1 MVLELFPAGEI
12 TQNVDFHGQEFSGPA
27 LSYPQTEIMADEEL
41 PDAYLWSLLSS
52 FGKNR
57 FGLVSLLIT
66 GHLPAT
72 LLSVNTGIQRTVAQ
86 HDWSEFLENRRSQ
99 TGTEKTI
106 RDVGLVMS
114 GNMVKPENPG
124 IWRGSLYDVQE
135 QEGVVGRVKGSGDRL
150 DIDKRNSFLLTRGN
164 DTPAGNVL
172 AAALAY
178 GGFLKDLPQA
188 ITVEFVDAMQGN
200 RTTEYDP
207 MRSALILGLAEM
219 VNRNRIWV
227 STAGLKDILE
237 KAIGGSVSYDDFHNK
252 KMALIS
258 TGLLEPERS
267 GQLQICALL
276 GAVAKPMGKAML
288 MYKNYCLSNQGRS
301 YLQDVFDQ
309 PYNGK
314 QNVRWDYAKTAI
326 EQEFSLPKKIDR

>member
-41 PDAYLWSLLSS
+41 PEAYLWSLLSS

-150 DIDKRNSFLLTRGN
+150 
-164 DTPAGNVL
+164 
-172 AAALAY
+172 
-178 GGFLKDLPQA
+178 
-188 ITVEFVDAMQGN
+188 E
-200 RTTEYDP
+200 
-207 MRSALILGLAEM
+207 
-219 VNRNRIWV
+219 
-227 STAGLKDILE
+227 
-237 KAIGGSVSYDDFHNK
+237 
-252 KMALIS
+252 
-258 TGLLEPERS
+258 
-267 GQLQICALL
+267 
-276 GAVAKPMGKAML
+276 
-288 MYKNYCLSNQGRS
+288 
-301 YLQDVFDQ
+301 
-309 PYNGK
+309 
-314 QNVRWDYAKTAI
+314 
-326 EQEFSLPKKIDR
+326 